1 MSSFVSGF
9 TLSVHERAN
18 AREEMLETLKTL
30 SFWKEA
36 MPALEDMEKTNPRRA
51 AAYLRTAGKA
61 HALPALILPDG
72 AEETDEEERDLNYYR
87 RAVGF
92 GDDMLSL
99 LPEQERII
107 LTIFS
112 SNAYLNQ
119 RIEIARQALHCEKS
133 QVCRLRNRALDH
145 ARQLFTG
152 SWEDGSGCPLKIGDT
167 EGTKSGHTEK
177 NDAV

>member
-1 MSSFVSGF
+1 MRKFYTLLALMFV
-9 TLSVHERAN
+9 V
-18 AREEMLETLKTL
+18 
-30 SFWKEA
+30 A
-36 MPALEDMEKTNPRRA
+36 MGA
-51 AAYLRTAGKA
+51 TAQK
-61 HALPALILPDG
+61 LYD
-72 AEETDEEERDLNYYR
+72 
-87 RAVGF
+87 AVGF

-167 EGTKSGHTEK
+167 EGTKLGHTG
-177 NDAV
+177 